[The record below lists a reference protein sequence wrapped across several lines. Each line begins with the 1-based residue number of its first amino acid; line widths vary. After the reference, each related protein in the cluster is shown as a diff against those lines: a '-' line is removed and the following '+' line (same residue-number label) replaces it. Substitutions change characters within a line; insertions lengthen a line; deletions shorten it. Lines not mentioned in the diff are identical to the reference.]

1 MIGRDI
7 LGIED
12 LSREDIETIL
22 ETAEQMRSNSDPAQA
37 QLTSR

>member
-22 ETAEQMRSNSDPAQA
+22 ETAERMVTKYRD
-37 QLTSR
+37 QLRAH